1 MKVIL
6 KCRFGDHLPD
16 PRVAVELDKNDADYL
31 ITQGLAELPK
41 DDTIVQGENVHQA
54 EVARLTEELAT
65 SQAEVARL
73 NDTIVQGENLPT
85 NVKSLQAEVKSLT
98 AQVVSLTEERDNA
111 VTALE
116 LAKGVG
122 DGADNT
128 AKN

>member
-16 PRVAVELDKNDADYL
+16 PRVAVELDKKDAEYL

-41 DDTIVQGENVHQA
+41 DDTIVQG
-54 EVARLTEELAT
+54 
-65 SQAEVARL
+65 
-73 NDTIVQGENLPT
+73 NDLPT
-85 NVKSLQAEVKSLT
+85 NVKELQAEVKLLS
-98 AQVVSLTEERDNA
+98 AQVVTLTEERDNA

-116 LAKGVG
+116 LTKGVG

-128 AKN
+128 TKK